1 MNRLYALIFL
11 LVISFS
17 VKSQDYTQAVEY
29 MKAINVQHENISKKF
44 MAYTSASA
52 HGKKARKVEH
62 LRTKLLN
69 EVDQA
74 RDFISG
80 MPPFKGERAYKD
92 SSVNFMKLYY
102 NVLNEDYSKIINLE
116 DVAEQSYDA
125 MEAYMLAK
133 ELVDKK
139 LDEANEKIRMVEH
152 EFAAKN
158 NITLTEGQSELGDMM
173 KKVSEVNKYYK
184 VVYLIFFKSF
194 KDEAYIID
202 AMGKANLTAIE
213 QNKNALQK
221 HAQEGLKL
229 LESVKAFDGDNSLVT
244 ACKAMQNFYIM
255 EVNDKIAIQTEYF
268 LTKERFEK
276 MKKEFEKKS
285 SPTKEE
291 VESYNKNIAEINKAS
306 NNYNTTNQFLNN
318 KRNEVLNDWNNA
330 VNAFFDT
337 HTPHYK

>member
-1 MNRLYALIFL
+1 M
-11 LVISFS
+11 
-17 VKSQDYTQAVEY
+17 
-29 MKAINVQHENISKKF
+29 
-44 MAYTSASA
+44 
-52 HGKKARKVEH
+52 
-62 LRTKLLN
+62 
-69 EVDQA
+69 
-74 RDFISG
+74 
-80 MPPFKGERAYKD
+80 
-92 SSVNFMKLYY
+92 
-102 NVLNEDYSKIINLE
+102 
-116 DVAEQSYDA
+116 
-125 MEAYMLAK
+125 
-133 ELVDKK
+133 
-139 LDEANEKIRMVEH
+139 
-152 EFAAKN
+152 
-158 NITLTEGQSELGDMM
+158 
-173 KKVSEVNKYYK
+173 
-184 VVYLIFFKSF
+184 
-194 KDEAYIID
+194 
-202 AMGKANLTAIE
+202 
-213 QNKNALQK
+213 QK